1 MIKIQ
6 LTLRVADRD
15 DVAFFISHLSE
26 WLSAAPGCREVREL
40 STEEETNPSTKRKDS
55 PAD

>member
-40 STEEETNPSTKRKDS
+40 STEDEANPSTKRKDS